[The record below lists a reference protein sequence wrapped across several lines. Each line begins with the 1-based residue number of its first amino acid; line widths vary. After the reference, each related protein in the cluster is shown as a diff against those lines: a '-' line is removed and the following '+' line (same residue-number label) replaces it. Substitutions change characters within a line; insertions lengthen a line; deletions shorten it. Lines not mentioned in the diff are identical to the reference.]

1 MEWLYNA
8 FFEHSA
14 LQAVVVLS
22 VICAVGLALGKIKIL
37 GISLGV
43 TFVFFIGILAGHLGF
58 SINNDMLLYAE
69 DFGLVL
75 FVYALGLQVG
85 PGFFSA
91 FRKDGITLNMLAF
104 GVVVLGTLLSIA
116 LSFIM
121 NIPISD
127 MVGILCGAVTN
138 TPALAAAQDALKQ
151 LGLPNSSPALGCA
164 VTYPLGVVGVIL
176 ALFVIRRFFV
186 KPSDIVNENDDH
198 SATYISS
205 FQVHNPAVFGKNLR
219 EISKIISHPFVVS
232 RLWRGGKVTIPEA
245 STVLQEG
252 DRLLVISSEEDN
264 KALTFIFG
272 EQENTDWN
280 KDDIDWNAI
289 DSQLISQRIL
299 ITRPELNGK
308 KLGALKLR
316 SNYGVN
322 ISRIYRSGVQLL
334 ASPNLRLQIGDRV
347 TVVGEAAAIK
357 NVEKVLGNAVKS
369 LKEPNLVSV
378 FIGMMIGLVI
388 GSIPFFIPGID
399 TPVRL
404 GLAGGPVIVGIL
416 IGTFGPRMHMITYTT
431 QSANLMLR
439 AMGLALYL
447 ACLGLDAG
455 KHFFEIVVRP
465 EGALWILAGF
475 LLTVIPVAIV
485 GLFALKIMHIDFG
498 TISGMLCGSMANPM
512 ALNYSNDTL
521 PGDHPSVAYA
531 TVYPVCTFARVII
544 AQIVILSML

>member
-1 MEWLYNA
+1 MEWLYDA

-22 VICAVGLALGKIKIL
+22 VICAVGLALGKIKIF

-58 SINNDMLLYAE
+58 SINQDMLLYAE

-104 GVVVLGTLLSIA
+104 CVVVLGTLLSIA
-116 LSFIM
+116 LSFVM
-121 NIPISD
+121 GIPISD

-176 ALFVIRRFFV
+176 ALFAIRRFFV
-186 KPSDIVNENDDH
+186 KPSDIDNENDDH

-232 RLWRGGKVTIPEA
+232 RLWRDGKVSIPEA
-245 STVLQEG
+245 ATVLQEG

-357 NVEKVLGNAVKS
+357 NVERVLGNAVKS

-388 GSIPFFIPGID
+388 GSIPFFIPGMD

-455 KHFFEIVVRP
+455 KHFFEVVMRP

-475 LLTVIPVAIV
+475 LLTVIPVVIV
-485 GLFALKIMHIDFG
+485 GLFALKVMHLDFG

-544 AQIVILSML
+544 AQIVILALL

>member
-272 EQENTDWN
+272 EH
-280 KDDIDWNAI
+280 
-289 DSQLISQRIL
+289 
-299 ITRPELNGK
+299 
-308 KLGALKLR
+308 
-316 SNYGVN
+316 
-322 ISRIYRSGVQLL
+322 
-334 ASPNLRLQIGDRV
+334 
-347 TVVGEAAAIK
+347 
-357 NVEKVLGNAVKS
+357 
-369 LKEPNLVSV
+369 
-378 FIGMMIGLVI
+378 VI
-388 GSIPFFIPGID
+388 F
-399 TPVRL
+399 
-404 GLAGGPVIVGIL
+404 
-416 IGTFGPRMHMITYTT
+416 
-431 QSANLMLR
+431 Q
-439 AMGLALYL
+439 
-447 ACLGLDAG
+447 
-455 KHFFEIVVRP
+455 
-465 EGALWILAGF
+465 
-475 LLTVIPVAIV
+475 
-485 GLFALKIMHIDFG
+485 
-498 TISGMLCGSMANPM
+498 
-512 ALNYSNDTL
+512 
-521 PGDHPSVAYA
+521 
-531 TVYPVCTFARVII
+531 
-544 AQIVILSML
+544 

>member
-316 SNYGVN
+316 SNYGDN

-485 GLFALKIMHIDFG
+485 GLFALKVMHIDFG

-521 PGDHPSVAYA
+521 PVDHPSVAYA